1 MNYIHHQLAAFEK
14 MDKIPEL
21 KPHHISLYI
30 ALFRLWNWAQFEN
43 PIIIHRQ
50 EVMKMARIKSPTTFS
65 NAMKYLNHHD
75 FVKYK
80 PSTDPDVNSK
90 VYLSILWTSTRPQLV
105 HKMDT
110 NIKHTNNTLSI
121 GESSFY
127 DNQKA
132 TIMDTDERKIAMK
145 SLNNNPDPQQ
155 DLFDFEETPLPE
167 EKTRKRKKQKKN
179 FSPSRGDA
187 RRAEGNDYTPS
198 TLAPMGEMPRAK
210 GSIPPPL
217 EHIQIYFQAKNHS
230 KTEAERFFNHY
241 TSNGWLVSGKSP
253 MKDWKASA
261 RNWMLNIDKFA
272 NNSSGS
278 SQSQNADAERSRSNK
293 LKPPGHKPSTNYGKP
308 L

>member
-65 NAMKYLNHHD
+65 NAIKDLNHHG

-110 NIKHTNNTLSI
+110 NIKHTNNTHSI
-121 GESSFY
+121 GEPSFY

-132 TIMDTDERKIAMK
+132 TKMDTEERKIAMK
-145 SLNNNPDPQQ
+145 SLNNNQDPQQ

-167 EKTRKRKKQKKN
+167 EKIRKRKKQKKN
-179 FSPSRGDA
+179 LSPSRGDA
-187 RRAEGNDYTPS
+187 RRAEGF
-198 TLAPMGEMPRAK
+198 
-210 GSIPPPL
+210 PPPL
-217 EHIQIYFQAKNHS
+217 EHIQIYFQEKNHS

-241 TSNGWLVSGKSP
+241 TSNGWLVGGKSR

-261 RNWMLNIDKFA
+261 RNWMLNIDKYA
-272 NNSSGS
+272 NKSSGS
-278 SQSQNADAERSRSNK
+278 SQNRNTDAERNQSNK

>member
-21 KPHHISLYI
+21 KPHHISLYM

-65 NAMKYLNHHD
+65 SAMKDLKLHG

-110 NIKHTNNTLSI
+110 NIKHTNNTLPI
-121 GESSFY
+121 GEPNFY

-132 TIMDTDERKIAMK
+132 TNMDTEQRKTALQ
-145 SLNNNPDPQQ
+145 SLNNNHNPQQ
-155 DLFDFEETPLPE
+155 DLFDFEEMPLPE
-167 EKTRKRKKQKKN
+167 EIIPQKEKRTR
-179 FSPSRGDA
+179 FVS
-187 RRAEGNDYTPS
+187 
-198 TLAPMGEMPRAK
+198 
-210 GSIPPPL
+210 PPL
-217 EHIQIYFQAKNHS
+217 EHIQIYFQEKNHS
-230 KTEAERFFNHY
+230 KTEAERFFNYY
-241 TSNGWLVSGKSP
+241 TSNGWLVGGKSR
-253 MKDWKASA
+253 MKDWKAAA
-261 RNWMLNIDKFA
+261 RNWMLNIQKFETKSTTPERNA
-272 NNSSGS
+272 LSLSKR
-278 SQSQNADAERSRSNK
+278 SQNNK
-293 LKPPGHKPSTNYGKP
+293 LKPPGHKPSTNYSKK